1 MLGRWSRLLLN
12 VAPLALT
19 GFPDLPQRT
28 VDAVDRIVI
37 GNWQSCDGVI
47 GFWAFARQ
55 TAKQIPLASIR
66 VSSHN
71 IKIRTR
77 ADAVM
82 RDTRWNENDVAGAH
96 LYVLAVLAAESQSCG
111 ATIDT

>member
-1 MLGRWSRLLLN
+1 MLGRWSRLVLN

-28 VDAVDRIVI
+28 VNAVDRIVI
-37 GNWQSCDGVI
+37 GNWQTCDGVI

-71 IKIRTR
+71 AEVRTR
-77 ADAVM
+77 ADTVM
-82 RDTRWNENDVAGAH
+82 RDTRWNAIDCAVPDLHH
-96 LYVLAVLAAESQSCG
+96 LALLAAESHSYV
-111 ATIDT
+111 APV